1 MLLTPWYKVMMDSF
15 LIFAAEYLYLVSVAM
30 LGVYFLLQHRDSWKR
45 MALFAIPA
53 GLFALA
59 FGMLAN
65 HLYFDPRPF
74 VVGHFTPLIPHAP
87 DNGFPSDH
95 TLLVSAVAMIG
106 TLWNR
111 RLGIVLWILALLVA
125 VGRVYVGLHHALDV
139 AGSIVISSVAVLLT
153 YAAYRYLWHTEIA

>member
-1 MLLTPWYKVMMDSF
+1 MNLFFIL
-15 LIFAAEYLYLVSVAM
+15 AAKYLYLVPVAI
-30 LGVYFLLQHRDSWKR
+30 LGVYFLLQERGAWKR
-45 MALFAIPA
+45 MAFFAIPA

-59 FGMLAN
+59 LGTLAN

-74 VVGHFTPLIPHAP
+74 VALHFTPLVPHAP

-111 RLGIVLWILALLVA
+111 RLGIVLWALALLVA
-125 VGRVYVGLHHALDV
+125 IGRVYVGLHHVLDV
-139 AGSIVISSVAVLLT
+139 AGSVVISFVAVLLT
-153 YAAYRYLWHTEIA
+153 YAAYTYLWHKEIA

>member
-1 MLLTPWYKVMMDSF
+1 MVF
-15 LIFAAEYLYLVSVAM
+15 
-30 LGVYFLLQHRDSWKR
+30 
-45 MALFAIPA
+45 FAIPA

-59 FGMLAN
+59 LGTLAN

-74 VVGHFTPLIPHAP
+74 VALHFTPLVPHVP

-111 RLGIVLWILALLVA
+111 RLGMVLWILAILVA
-125 VGRVYVGLHHALDV
+125 IGRVYVGLHHVLDV
-139 AGSIVISSVAVLLT
+139 IASMVFAVIATLAW
-153 YAAYRYLWHTEIA
+153 YATLKYAKRA

>member
-1 MLLTPWYKVMMDSF
+1 MNLFFILTAK
-15 LIFAAEYLYLVSVAM
+15 YLYLVPVAI
-30 LGVYFLLQHRDSWKR
+30 LGVYFLLQERGAWKR
-45 MALFAIPA
+45 MVFFAIPA

-59 FGMLAN
+59 LGTLAN

-74 VVGHFTPLIPHAP
+74 VALHFTPLVPHAP

-111 RLGIVLWILALLVA
+111 RLGMVLWILAILVA
-125 VGRVYVGLHHALDV
+125 IGRVYVGLHHVLDV
-139 AGSIVISSVAVLLT
+139 IASMVFAVIATLAW
-153 YAAYRYLWHTEIA
+153 YAILKYVERA